1 MPAGGLG
8 SYTSISRLGNSSNIK
23 NGTTPSISGLSS
35 LSINLT
41 GLAYTSTSN
50 YSAVVT
56 PNENTTFYVTKNTEN
71 TFTIYNTGNIQSNF
85 DWITVGS

>member
-41 GLAYTSTSN
+41 GLAYRSN

-71 TFTIYNTGNIQSNF
+71 TFTIYNTGTIESKF